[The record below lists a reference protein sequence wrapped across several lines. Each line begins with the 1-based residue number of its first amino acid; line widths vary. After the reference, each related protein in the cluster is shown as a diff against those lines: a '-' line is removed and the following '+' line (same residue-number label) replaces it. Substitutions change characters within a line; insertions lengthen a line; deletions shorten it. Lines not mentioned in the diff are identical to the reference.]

1 VDSLFAILSMESL
14 TVILP
19 AVGLSLSIGF
29 LLGRAGW
36 RSLHDRHRQ
45 LEEQLERIGPKPGET
60 HKREMA
66 RMRRELD
73 TVANLALAMPSI
85 VRELNRDDV
94 EPEDV
99 PRLILQL
106 ANAIFEPRQILL
118 YNVCVAAPGS
128 RECVLSLKAH
138 KGLTEIPD
146 ALRTVRMGEG
156 KIGWVA
162 KHQLDMLREDWETLR
177 TTNRIHVPDNHP
189 ALKAD
194 VIGPLV
200 HYAKQRPHV
209 LGVLC
214 IGDPRIRPRNEKL
227 MFQMVTNFG
236 SHGQVSTKNM
246 KRQRTAAHHDGL
258 TGLLNKRC
266 FLEDVAS
273 KSLVACERT
282 AKPFSIFIFDIDH
295 FKNFN
300 DSNGHPAGDELLRR
314 MGGLIRHHL
323 RPGDLACR
331 YGGEEFVIAM
341 PDTDRRNALE
351 LAEKLRHTIDSEPF
365 EHREKQ
371 PSGLVSISGGVASF
385 PKDGASVNELIQHA
399 DQALYRAKKS
409 GRNRVTQYKGID
421 IGDPSA
427 LPAVIEGLGDPAPGD
442 GTGMGKVG

>member
-1 VDSLFAILSMESL
+1 MESILAILSIESL
-14 TVILP
+14 AVILP

-36 RSLHDRHRQ
+36 RDLHDRHRH
-45 LEEQLERIGPKPGET
+45 LEAQFERVGPIPGEA
-60 HKREMA
+60 HKREIA

-73 TVANLALAMPSI
+73 TVANLARALPSI
-85 VRELNRDDV
+85 VRDLNRDDV
-94 EPEDV
+94 EPDDV

-118 YNVCVAAPGS
+118 YIADSATPGS
-128 RECVLSLKAH
+128 RERVLHLKEH

-162 KHQLDMLREDWETLR
+162 KHQLDMLRDDWETLR
-177 TTNRIHVPDNHP
+177 TTNRIHVTDNHP
-189 ALKAD
+189 ALQTD
-194 VIGPLV
+194 VIGPLI
-200 HYAKQRPHV
+200 HYAQQRPRV
-209 LGVLC
+209 IGVLC
-214 IGDPRIRPRNEKL
+214 IGDPRIRPSNEKL

-236 SHGQVSTKNM
+236 SHGHVSTQNM

-258 TGLLNKRC
+258 TGLLNKRG
-266 FLEDVAS
+266 FLEDVAA
-273 KSLVACERT
+273 KSLVACEQT

-300 DSNGHPAGDELLRR
+300 DTNGHPAGDELLRT
-314 MGGLIRHHL
+314 MGRLIRAQL
-323 RPGDLACR
+323 RPEDLACR

-341 PDTDRRNALE
+341 PNTDRRSAHA
-351 LAEKLRHTIDSEPF
+351 LAEKFRHTIEIEPF

-371 PSGLVSISGGVASF
+371 PSGMVSISGGVASF
-385 PKDGASVNELIQHA
+385 PKDGASVTELIQHA
-399 DQALYRAKKS
+399 DQALYRAKKG
-409 GRNRVTQYKGID
+409 GRNMVTEYKGID

-427 LPAVIEGLGDPAPGD
+427 LPAVIEGLGDPSPGD
-442 GTGMGKVG
+442 GTGLGEIG